1 MDGYA
6 IPVLYCIG
14 IGVFLWLRKIEGR
27 IVPYREALISKGV
40 YPLRKSS
47 QTATIDPPTFIWILR
62 TFNETSRLYRMIQY
76 FHSHY
81 GFKQTVIIP
90 NESKVSPQNEIPIL
104 EFFQVTEI
112 AVAIQGAT
120 HIFSEAGVAKAAA
133 TTAERAQKPL
143 LLFIHDEESDK
154 EFRGILNI
162 HRSLTPIYTSR
173 WIQTIYG
180 DIGTPSLQTYLP
192 VFMKEYQTHTTREKI
207 ACFCPD
213 SRWKFQAIA
222 AKLPAYDFLYSAST
236 APTTKSKFTEIGIL
250 CIMDS
255 APTNYEVALKAAA
268 SGIPIVARRTPILE
282 EILQDA
288 CIFVG
293 GTNQED
299 WLQPILR
306 LKGDALFY
314 RDQSQKSAKLATA
327 YDSPTEMDRLLN
339 LLKSQ

>member
-1 MDGYA
+1 MEGYT

-14 IGVFLWLRKIEGR
+14 IGVFLWLRKMDGRGR
-27 IVPYREALISKGV
+27 IVPYREALISKGS
-40 YPLRKSS
+40 YPLRQASS
-47 QTATIDPPTFIWILR
+47 ANPPTFVWILR

-120 HIFSEAGVAKAAA
+120 HIFSEAGVTETAA
-133 TTAERAQKPL
+133 TTAERAHKPL

-154 EFRGILNI
+154 EFRDVLNI
-162 HRSLTPIYTSR
+162 HRLLTPIYTSR
-173 WIQTIYG
+173 WIQTLYG
-180 DIGTPSLQTYLP
+180 EITPKFIQTYLP
-192 VFMKEYQTHTTREKI
+192 VFMKEHQTHTTREKI
-207 ACFCPD
+207 ACFCPN

-222 AKLPAYDFLYSAST
+222 AKLPAYEFLYSASNVAT
-236 APTTKSKFTEIGIL
+236 TTKSKFTEIGIL

-255 APTNYEVALKAAA
+255 ATTNYEVALKAAA
-268 SGIPIVARRTPILE
+268 SGIPIVALKNPILE
-282 EILQDA
+282 EILQGA
-288 CIFVG
+288 CIFVKSDN
-293 GTNQED
+293 TKE
-299 WLQPILR
+299 WLQPLLR
-306 LKGDALFY
+306 LKEDALFY
-314 RDQSQKSAKLATA
+314 RDQSQKSAKLAAA

-339 LLKSQ
+339 LVKS

>member
-180 DIGTPSLQTYLP
+180 DIGTPLS
-192 VFMKEYQTHTTREKI
+192 
-207 ACFCPD
+207 AN
-213 SRWKFQAIA
+213 
-222 AKLPAYDFLYSAST
+222 LPAGLYEGVSDTYHSGEDCLFLPRQSVEIPGYCGETPCLRFFVFGFHCTNNQIQIHGNRHSLYNGLCPYELRGRAKSRRLRNSYCGSADPHPGGDST
-236 APTTKSKFTEIGIL
+236 GCLYLCRGHKPRGLAPAHPAFEG
-250 CIMDS
+250 
-255 APTNYEVALKAAA
+255 
-268 SGIPIVARRTPILE
+268 GRTFL
-282 EILQDA
+282 
-288 CIFVG
+288 
-293 GTNQED
+293 
-299 WLQPILR
+299 
-306 LKGDALFY
+306 
-314 RDQSQKSAKLATA
+314 
-327 YDSPTEMDRLLN
+327 
-339 LLKSQ
+339 